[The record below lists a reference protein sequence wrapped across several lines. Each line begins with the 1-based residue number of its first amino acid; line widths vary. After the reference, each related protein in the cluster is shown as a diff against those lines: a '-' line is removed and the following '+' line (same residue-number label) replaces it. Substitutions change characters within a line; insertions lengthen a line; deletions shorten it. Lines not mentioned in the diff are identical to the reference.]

1 MPDRPPRPSSCWCT
15 AGRLEIAVLA
25 FDQDRHSRTD
35 TAGTAGDHG
44 NPAIQREQRLRLTRL
59 SHTVPSWFHG
69 SRAGCE
75 IRFIVSDRSASG
87 WADSPPARP
96 AAGLQGR
103 SRAAASSLFPRA
115 RRPSPPR
122 ARPGPTADSRLRQC
136 RGRRSVRGRS
146 RHRVPQRRVTNV
158 EVSSTSCLTRGTKPA
173 SAHIAVRTL
182 FMTERPC
189 PKMGSGLLGRQF
201 CGGIGSQTPWRIAMP
216 LPVGWQISH
225 RNGGRVFLIF
235 VADLRTI
242 RLCTSWGCGV
252 SVACAD

>member
-1 MPDRPPRPSSCWCT
+1 MPLTRIAIPAPIPLAPPVTTATLPSSVNNDSVSPDSVIRCLP
-15 AGRLEIAVLA
+15 G
-25 FDQDRHSRTD
+25 FY
-35 TAGTAGDHG
+35 
-44 NPAIQREQRLRLTRL
+44 
-59 SHTVPSWFHG
+59 G

-189 PKMGSGLLGRQF
+189 PKMGSGLLGRQ
-201 CGGIGSQTPWRIAMP
+201 S
-216 LPVGWQISH
+216 
-225 RNGGRVFLIF
+225 
-235 VADLRTI
+235 
-242 RLCTSWGCGV
+242 
-252 SVACAD
+252 